1 MRIRACLQGYSPHG
15 GVQRSGAERKA
26 MLFTTNSARRKRD
39 LHISLDWADAASGG
53 DTIAEY
59 PAVCRTYTHCVQ
71 MENSLRRAR
80 LYRGLI
86 CPRRRV
92 CPEWPGDRIRYD
104 GGAGRSTNSAVR
116 RRLPFVLR
124 RRGNGNVVASKNR
137 SVAFRNESQCACYG
151 AFRKAD
157 TVCVLLG
164 CHHDAAAL
172 EVLRPHRPPL
182 LSTRACRV
190 ACKGTARRSSI
201 SGRL

>member
-1 MRIRACLQGYSPHG
+1 
-15 GVQRSGAERKA
+15 
-26 MLFTTNSARRKRD
+26 
-39 LHISLDWADAASGG
+39 
-53 DTIAEY
+53 
-59 PAVCRTYTHCVQ
+59 
-71 MENSLRRAR
+71 MENSLRRTH

-92 CPEWPGDRIRYD
+92 CPEWPGDQIRYG

-137 SVAFRNESQCACYG
+137 SVAFRNESRWACYG

-164 CHHDAAAL
+164 CHHDAATL
-172 EVLRPHRPPL
+172 EVLRPHRTPL

-201 SGRL
+201 SGRLYSVHASSRSSATPNRSSKMTRSVRWSPDGIVMHGRPGLPSFHVAMFRRS